1 LTEKAANAEEIP
13 QEKDTSEPLEQSDE
27 GPAEE
32 TEATVAAEEETVAEE
47 PAEEIEEA
55 KEEARP
61 EEEEGEEEVQIV
73 EERVYTIPFRRVWA
87 TPRGKRTPHASRM
100 LRDFARRHMKSDDV
114 KISSEVNEEL
124 WDRGIKKPPRQIKV
138 RIVKDKEGK
147 VIVYPATGA

>member
-1 LTEKAANAEEIP
+1 
-13 QEKDTSEPLEQSDE
+13 
-27 GPAEE
+27 
-32 TEATVAAEEETVAEE
+32 
-47 PAEEIEEA
+47 
-55 KEEARP
+55 
-61 EEEEGEEEVQIV
+61 
-73 EERVYTIPFRRVWA
+73 
-87 TPRGKRTPHASRM
+87 M